1 MERGSTGGAKAGQRS
16 ALTMPGSTII
26 SAPSTTRRQAF
37 AQGSALPRR
46 TTLFAALATAGCIYG
61 TPTPPPGGAA
71 VAIPPLPLNGLLRSL
86 GGLDIDNASLG
97 AGGLSGLHI
106 DEALVATFIDD
117 RTRWAQARLV
127 LRDGLAAGLVPIA
140 AGPLNDGAGGPLPL
154 GWAGD
159 AEALARLPDGSWLVG
174 YERWHRIRAYRRLDG
189 AGGYFEAPPGL
200 EAAPGNGGLESL
212 ALLADG
218 RLLAIAEELRPGGS
232 PSLRQGWVGG
242 PGGWAALAYRPA
254 EGFVPVDAA
263 GLPDGGALVLER
275 RFRWYSGFS
284 GRLVRIAAGA
294 IMPGAVLDGQE
305 ILRIDGSPVPAEN
318 FEGVTALRHG
328 GRTLVAIVADDNHM
342 PNQRSLLLLF
352 ELL

>member
-1 MERGSTGGAKAGQRS
+1 MN
-16 ALTMPGSTII
+16 
-26 SAPSTTRRQAF
+26 RRQAPCQEK
-37 AQGSALPRR
+37 AVPRR
-46 TTLFAALATAGCIYG
+46 IALCAALATTGCLYS

-71 VAIPPLPLNGLLRSL
+71 VAIPPLPLNGPLRSL

-106 DEALVATFIDD
+106 ADDLLTTFIDD

-140 AGPLNDGAGGPLPL
+140 SGPLNDGSGQPLPV
-154 GWAGD
+154 GFAGD
-159 AEALARLPDGSWLVG
+159 AEALTRLPDSTWLIA

-189 AGGYFEAPPGL
+189 AGAYFEAPPGL
-200 EAAPGNGGLESL
+200 DDAPRNGGLESL

-218 RLLAIAEELRPGGS
+218 RLMAITEELRPAGS

-242 PGGWAALAYRPA
+242 PGGWAPLTYRPA

-275 RFRWYSGFS
+275 RFRWWEGFS
-284 GRLVRIAAGA
+284 GRLVRIPAGA
-294 IMPGAVLDGQE
+294 ITPGAVLDGRE
-305 ILRIDGSPVPAEN
+305 ILRIDGNPVPAEN
-318 FEGVTALRHG
+318 FEGVAALRHD

-342 PNQRSLLLLF
+342 PNQRSLMLLF